1 MIMRLGGRPSTRNP
15 VSLEGYPR
23 PGSTAQN
30 GGVGLYSEHLL
41 PRLLHLSMRGWP
53 FQAQRPRCVA
63 AAEGRVLEIGFGSGL
78 NLPHY
83 RPGVTELLA
92 LEPSAVA
99 RRLARGA
106 IERAPF
112 PVRLLGLQAE
122 SLPLEEA
129 SVDCVVSTW
138 TLCSVRD
145 PAAALAELR
154 RVLRPGGRL
163 LFLEHGRH
171 PDPRRARWQERL
183 DPLQRRIAGG
193 CHLSRPI
200 PALVAAS
207 GLLLDPVEE
216 FELARPRLLGHSF
229 LGSARRSG

>member
-1 MIMRLGGRPSTRNP
+1 MG
-15 VSLEGYPR
+15 
-23 PGSTAQN
+23 A
-30 GGVGLYSEHLL
+30 VGLYSEHLL
-41 PRLLHLSMRGWP
+41 PRLLHVSMRGWP
-53 FQAQRPRCVA
+53 FGAQRPRCVA
-63 AAEGRVLEIGFGSGL
+63 RAAGRVLEIGFGSGL

-83 RPGVTELLA
+83 GPGVRELLA

-106 IERAPF
+106 TERAPF
-112 PVRLLGLQAE
+112 PVRFVGLEAAAI
-122 SLPLEEA
+122 PVDDA

-138 TLCSVRD
+138 TLCTVPD
-145 PAAALAELR
+145 APAALEEIR
-154 RVLRPGGRL
+154 RVLKPGGQL

-207 GLLLDPVEE
+207 GLILGEVEE

-229 LGSARRSG
+229 LGAARRGT